1 MCIQFGLARCG
12 CRLLPKQPQD
22 PNVGRDH
29 QGWVLAQ
36 RKAMRFDRSGPPVV
50 EAGSARDRR
59 TLWFLETPRGLPAR
73 LIPVRVRTS
82 GAWSG
87 RNEDNLLSACNS
99 SNGGEHFGST
109 GSTRVVMARNGW
121 RAGAVWL
128 RLLAVRIKGELEGCR
143 VCFFDILQT
152 RHHSCF
158 LGVSPQNL
166 NRTAMASSETIQTD
180 FRRSLLL
187 VPWHSGCL
195 CKEHVSVLTL
205 GSAIAIIGTSIVSN
219 REFSDAFLRDVACRP
234 HDYDVFA

>member
-1 MCIQFGLARCG
+1 MEPRIALLIRWSVNHRAFIGFAFSREQNFARAGCADNFEIYMCIQFGLARCG

-128 RLLAVRIKGELEGCR
+128 RLLAVRY
-143 VCFFDILQT
+143 
-152 RHHSCF
+152 
-158 LGVSPQNL
+158 
-166 NRTAMASSETIQTD
+166 
-180 FRRSLLL
+180 
-187 VPWHSGCL
+187 SG
-195 CKEHVSVLTL
+195 
-205 GSAIAIIGTSIVSN
+205 
-219 REFSDAFLRDVACRP
+219 
-234 HDYDVFA
+234 